1 MNVTLNYEGTVLL
14 VLHSFCK
21 MCVLVFLK
29 LTQHHKFMLFLF
41 AVYLKKEVFAYKLHL
56 FTKRSIL
63 ECIYTVIKFL
73 STAYML

>member
-1 MNVTLNYEGTVLL
+1 MKTVVL

-29 LTQHHKFMLFLF
+29 RTQHHKFMLFLF

-56 FTKRSIL
+56 LSKRTIL
-63 ECIYTVIKFL
+63 ECIYTVNKFL
-73 STAYML
+73 STAYVL